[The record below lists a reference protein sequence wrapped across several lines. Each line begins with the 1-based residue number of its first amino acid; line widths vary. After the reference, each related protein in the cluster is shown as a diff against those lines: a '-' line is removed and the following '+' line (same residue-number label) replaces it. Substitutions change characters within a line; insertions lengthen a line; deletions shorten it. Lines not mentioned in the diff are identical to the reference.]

1 MKLFNFFRKAK
12 KSSTESRKEVV
23 RAVERKR
30 DTYTIE
36 EMEEGYRRNAVVI
49 RLS

>member
-1 MKLFNFFRKAK
+1 MKLFNFFRKTK
-12 KSSTESRKEVV
+12 KSSTENKEAV
-23 RAVERKR
+23 RAVGRERN
-30 DTYTIE
+30 TYTIE